1 MVTPVPSVSAH
12 PDVRLIRIRRPG
24 SCDHDPVPAEYVDLP
39 ARGRVFRASR
49 RVHLGDVD
57 ARGDVRLEAI
67 ARFLQDVATDD
78 ADDAELSEARG
89 VWVLRSSDLE
99 ITRPPAY
106 HETVELATFCSGTGP
121 RWAERRTRLTG
132 DRGALVDAAA
142 LWVFVDREH
151 GRPLALD
158 DDFHARY
165 GESAAGRR
173 VRGRLLHGVVPP
185 DADRRPWPLRTSDFD
200 VLDHVNNA
208 RSLEAVEDELVRRLP
223 GRVPVRARI
232 EYRGTLERGHLVE
245 LASAIGP
252 DGDDADV
259 LSVWLSVDGEVRVS
273 ATVTVAGPGPA
284 G

>member
-1 MVTPVPSVSAH
+1 MLTPIPSVSAH
-12 PDVRLIRIRRPG
+12 PGSRLMRILAPA
-24 SCDHDPVPAEYVDLP
+24 SCDHERVPAEYVDLP
-39 ARGRVFRASR
+39 TRGRIFRAAR

-57 ARGDVRLEAI
+57 ARGAVRLEAI
-67 ARFLQDVATDD
+67 ARYLQDVATDD

-99 ITRPPAY
+99 IATTPVY

-165 GESAAGRR
+165 AESAGGRR
-173 VRGRLLHGVVPP
+173 VRGRLVHGAVPT

-208 RSLEAVEDELVRRLP
+208 RSLEAVEDELVRCLP
-223 GRVPVRARI
+223 GRLPVRARI
-232 EYRGTLERGHLVE
+232 EYRGTLERGDAVE
-245 LASAIGP
+245 LASSTAP
-252 DGDDADV
+252 RAAGDAV
-259 LSVWLSVDGEVRVS
+259 LSVWLSVGGDVRVS
-273 ATVTVAGPGPA
+273 ATVTVAA
-284 G
+284 